1 MCEQTKKT
9 AANGNRVYISK
20 PIPRSSGP
28 GQQIPAGQ
36 DVHDKCGGK
45 NFAIAYT
52 AFVNGARFSEVR
64 AEKCRFG
71 MSLKCLARR
80 RRPPVALM
88 TKKTV
93 GGISEFPP
101 PNKTSSFSSSRLVL
115 RLDRRHRALLQRRPP
130 HRRFCARAPICPL
143 SPHLHPFCPARSALA
158 NNGHSICRRLFRD
171 SGHFGGSSP
180 PPPLTLTRS
189 FVK

>member
-36 DVHDKCGGK
+36 DM
-45 NFAIAYT
+45 YT
-52 AFVNGARFSEVR
+52 TNAEVRILPSLTQMALDSRR
-64 AEKCRFG
+64 AEKCPFG